1 MTFSTQDW
9 GRTAADA
16 DQRQAERE
24 ADDAQR
30 EAALDQMA
38 GIEAAIATIAR
49 DKLGLETLETRNSD
63 SLDFSDQAVW
73 NLEAALRAA
82 YRAGAL
88 AAAR

>member
-1 MTFSTQDW
+1 MTTTAQDW

-16 DQRQAERE
+16 DQRQAERD

-30 EAALDQMA
+30 ETALDSLA
-38 GIEAAIATIAR
+38 GVEAAIATIAR
-49 DKLGLETLETRNSD
+49 DKLGLETLATRNSD

-82 YRAGAL
+82 FRAGAL
-88 AAAR
+88 SASR